1 MSATFD
7 IFIPGTGPL
16 YRLDA
21 RVKLVLLV
29 VFSVAVFFVE
39 SWRGLGLALFCLAA
53 AVAAGH
59 LPCRRLLL
67 TAAPV
72 CAILLFIVACNS
84 LVSLEDGSAL
94 ASYTGVSA
102 GFAEGMP
109 PIAIA
114 GSVACS
120 PEGCMHGLF
129 YACRI
134 VLIVWA
140 SFILVFT
147 TPATKIT
154 DALRSLLSPL
164 GALHFPV
171 KDAAMVCAL
180 VLRFIPLAYASYLGL
195 RRAQLSRGAAY
206 DQGGLLKRV
215 LAYASLFIPLIVSL
229 FRQANRLAD
238 AMDARCY
245 GTSGQSHL
253 NPSKLRPL
261 DVAVLFAG
269 VLALFC
275 LAYFL

>member
-1 MSATFD
+1 MSAVLD

-21 RVKLVLLV
+21 RVKLVLLI
-29 VFSVAVFFVE
+29 VFSVAVFFIE
-39 SWRGLGLALFCLAA
+39 SWRGLGVAFLMLVAA
-53 AVAAGH
+53 AVAGR
-59 LPCRRLLL
+59 LPFKRLFL

-72 CAILLFIVACNS
+72 CVILLFIVACNS
-84 LVSLEDGSAL
+84 LMNVESGSSL

-102 GFAEGMP
+102 GFAEGLP

-114 GSVACS
+114 GSIAFS
-120 PEGCMHGLF
+120 PQGCMHGLF

-140 SFILVFT
+140 SFVLVFS

-154 DALRSLLSPL
+154 DVLCSLLSPL
-164 GALHFPV
+164 RWLHFPV
-171 KDAAMVCAL
+171 KDAAMVCTL

-215 LAYASLFIPLIVSL
+215 LAHASLFIPLIVSL
-229 FRQANRLAD
+229 FRRANRLAD

-245 GTSGQSHL
+245 GSDRQSHL
-253 NPSKLRPL
+253 NSSKFSPA
-261 DVAVLFAG
+261 DVAVLLLGA
-269 VLALFC
+269 LALFL

>member
-1 MSATFD
+1 MSAVLD

-21 RVKLVLLV
+21 RVKLVLLA
-29 VFSVAVFFVE
+29 VFSVAVFFIE
-39 SWRGLGLALFCLAA
+39 SWRGLGIAFLLLLAA
-53 AVAAGH
+53 AMAGR

-84 LVSLEDGSAL
+84 VINVENGSAL

-102 GFAEGMP
+102 GFAEGLP

-114 GSVACS
+114 GSIAFS
-120 PEGCMHGLF
+120 PQGCMHGLF

-140 SFILVFT
+140 SFVLVFS

-164 GALHFPV
+164 RWLHFPV

-195 RRAQLSRGAAY
+195 RRAQLSRGATY

-215 LAYASLFIPLIVSL
+215 LAHASLFIPLIVSL

-245 GTSGQSHL
+245 GSDRQSHL
-253 NPSKLRPL
+253 NSGKLRPA
-261 DVAVLFAG
+261 DVAVLLLG
-269 VLALFC
+269 VLALFF
-275 LAYFL
+275 LAFFL